1 MANEFRKRNAYDH
14 KIKTGSE
21 ISHVPIALKTKEVLI
36 DKNESR
42 QGFFG
47 AAQRNFFI
55 KLFARLI

>member
-1 MANEFRKRNAYDH
+1 M
-14 KIKTGSE
+14 
-21 ISHVPIALKTKEVLI
+21 PIALKTKEVLI

-47 AAQRNFFI
+47 ADNCQIIFI